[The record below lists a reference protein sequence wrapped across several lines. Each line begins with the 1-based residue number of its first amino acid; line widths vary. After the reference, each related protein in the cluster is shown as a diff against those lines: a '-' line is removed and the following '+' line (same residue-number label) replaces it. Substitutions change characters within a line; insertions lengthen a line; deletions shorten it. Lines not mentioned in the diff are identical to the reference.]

1 MKRNNIILLSLAV
14 VSLLL
19 FAAIATNYDSS
30 FISSMDEW
38 INEFLFVSN
47 KAFISFMSGV
57 SFFASSEILMLLTI
71 ILMAIFFFKYKDI
84 WLTLLLAIVVGGGV
98 VLNLALK
105 FIFQRGRPDDI
116 SNLEIFGYSFEWV
129 SYSFPSGHSM
139 RAFLFYG
146 FVVYLVLRFIRTPSI
161 RYITTLLFVIVI
173 LLIGVSRI
181 VLDAHFPSDIIAAYF
196 ISLSWL
202 SFCLLM
208 SRIIYKQIRNK
219 ATRSQGNPIN

>member
-1 MKRNNIILLSLAV
+1 MKRNNVILLSIAV

-19 FAAIATNYDSS
+19 FAVIATNYDSN
-30 FISSMDEW
+30 FIVSMDEW
-38 INEFLFVSN
+38 INDSLFVSN
-47 KAFISFMSGV
+47 EAFISFMSGV

-71 ILMAIFFFKYKDI
+71 ILMARFFFKYKDI
-84 WLTLLLAIVVGGGV
+84 WMTLLLAIVVGGGV
-98 VLNLALK
+98 ILNLVLK

-146 FVVYLVLRFIRTPSI
+146 LVIYLVLRFIRRPSI
-161 RYITTLLFVIVI
+161 RYIATFLFVLLI

-181 VLDAHFPSDIIAAYF
+181 VLDAHFPSDIIAAYLV
-196 ISLSWL
+196 SLFWIIFGIL
-202 SFCLLM
+202 
-208 SRIIYKQIRNK
+208 IYKFSFRKNRRREASI
-219 ATRSQGNPIN
+219 